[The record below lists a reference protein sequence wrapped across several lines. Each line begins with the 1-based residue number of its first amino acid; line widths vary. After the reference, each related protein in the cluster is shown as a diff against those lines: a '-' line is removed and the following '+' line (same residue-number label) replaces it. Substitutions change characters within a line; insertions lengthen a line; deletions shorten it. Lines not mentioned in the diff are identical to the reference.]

1 MAKVRVSST
10 KTAKGAKLLTMKFR
24 NTTTTSLTS
33 PSRRRRVAVRL
44 SPRVFML
51 RPMATARNTLESTA
65 PLLPKAVMML
75 EGMMFSTTFRGLE
88 PVEPLASAR
97 PSMWVLNRPME

>member
-24 NTTTTSLTS
+24 KTTTTSLTS

-51 RPMATARNTLESTA
+51 SPVATARKTALSTA

-75 EGMMFSTTFRGLE
+75 EGMMFSTTFRGFE
-88 PVEPLASAR
+88 PVEPVASVR
-97 PSMWVLNRPME
+97 PSMWVLNSPME